1 MKAYKSDGGKIVLEL
16 DNSEMA
22 KRLASLLN
30 NEGENYYVAA
40 QNLTFEQ
47 MDKERQEEYNK
58 KHDITPKSIVKPMRD
73 RLLEKIEE
81 EVGHEIQSLGDIPQS
96 EKKRLVKELTER
108 MNESATNLDFEQA
121 AKYRDQIKELGS

>member
-22 KRLASLLN
+22 KKLASLLN

-58 KHDITPKSIVKPMRD
+58 KMNLSCFYYAIGGMFSKSA
-73 RLLEKIEE
+73 E
-81 EVGHEIQSLGDIPQS
+81 
-96 EKKRLVKELTER
+96 
-108 MNESATNLDFEQA
+108 
-121 AKYRDQIKELGS
+121 